1 MSSEETIHVSLTE
14 VTPRSGKATLGT
26 WWSLRQARARL
37 DKTGHS
43 TAIRAR
49 DEAISKPIVD
59 GVYANQRLN
68 FAAIGEGSSAKY
80 QGFKPDSRNSTVRNY
95 RGA

>member
-1 MSSEETIHVSLTE
+1 MSSEEAVHASLTE

-49 DEAISKPIVD
+49 DEAISKPIAD

-68 FAAIGEGSSAKY
+68 FATIWEGLFGEIPGLQTGLEKIDR
-80 QGFKPDSRNSTVRNY
+80 PEL
-95 RGA
+95 